1 MRPPPLIFLLCI
13 LVFSNTVSIGAFPAL
28 LPDIGRAGALP
39 DWQLGAL
46 AAAFGF
52 ARMLADI
59 PIGLMVTHHLRR
71 ALVLSPVLLTAGVLL
86 LASGGPLAVLV
97 LGRAVMGLGQALGL
111 IGGLTAI
118 LRYQTTGRLASALSA
133 FEFSAMVGM
142 LGATVVLG
150 LLPTSLPW
158 NVALLLTSA
167 PVLLGFALIPALRA
181 TVPSEG
187 HGTQPLSTRGP
198 SGAGPARRV
207 TGGVVLAFAAGGIVA
222 LAYSTFEQFVIPLR
236 GDREFELTR
245 SGIARLLMTVQLF
258 DVACLLPIGALSDR
272 YGTPRV
278 LGLMLLLFGAGAAL
292 IAFGDFPALVVGCA
306 LFGIG
311 MSAWTLPLSVLR
323 GETPPEQVGWRTGVY
338 RVGVDGGIFLGPF
351 VAGLLTAWLPWL
363 VPGVLTVLLLVTGV
377 IFVGWSVSAA
387 SRPAGAA
394 ERR

>member
-1 MRPPPLIFLLCI
+1 VRPPPLIVLLCV

-59 PIGLMVTHHLRR
+59 PIGLLVTHHLRQ
-71 ALVLSPVLLTAGVLL
+71 ALMLSPVLLTGGVLL
-86 LASGGPLAVLV
+86 LASGGPLIVLV

-118 LRYQTTGRLASALSA
+118 LRYQTTGRLASALNA
-133 FEFSAMVGM
+133 FEFSAMVGI
-142 LGATVVLG
+142 LSATVVLG
-150 LLPTSLPW
+150 LLPTNLPW

-187 HGTQPLSTRGP
+187 DGRQRLFPRVVLAGQP
-198 SGAGPARRV
+198 RRV

-258 DVACLLPIGALSDR
+258 DVTCLLPVGALSDR
-272 YGTPRV
+272 HGPSRI

-292 IAFGDFPALVVGCA
+292 VAFGDFPALVVGCA

-323 GETPPEQVGWRTGVY
+323 GETPPEQIGWRTGVY

-351 VAGLLTAWLPWL
+351 VAGLLTGWLPWL
-363 VPGVLTVLLLVTGV
+363 VPGVLTVLLLATGV

-394 ERR
+394 GRR